1 MITDAQGRPI
11 VTEGIETRSIKIGE
25 TKLDGKLVWAVDFQP
40 SVGAFAFEE
49 VMMILGDVTRG
60 IAQQALSRVAEAKGM
75 QKVRAQMDALS
86 KEK

>member
-1 MITDAQGRPI
+1 MITDAHGNPI
-11 VTEGIETRSIKIGE
+11 VTEGVETRSIKITE
-25 TKLDGKLVWAVDFQP
+25 TKIDGKLVWAVDFKP
-40 SVGAFAFEE
+40 AVSSFAFEE

-75 QKVRAQMDALS
+75 QKVRAQMDALN